1 MTSTDGERSI
11 EDRLTDGQSW
21 NVPDRQ
27 KLWELPPSP
36 RSSITHVLGSAHP
49 DRRSSSGSDNRA
61 HDGPNFQEKER
72 RGARDVEQQKPAA
85 EPPADPMRDAGA
97 YPEGGIEAWTVVF
110 GGFCG
115 LFVSFG
121 WITCIGVFQ
130 DFYQNNQLKNYSP
143 SKIAWIPSLET
154 CMMFVVAPICGK
166 VFDNYGPRH
175 LLLIGTFLHVFGLM
189 MTSISTSYY
198 QILLAQGICSPLGA
212 GTIFYPCINSA
223 TTWFSRRRAFA
234 LGVVASGSSVG
245 GVIYPILVS
254 KLVPRVGFG
263 WTMRICAF
271 VILALCIVVNLTVKS
286 RIPPH
291 PKPFKLKDF
300 TSPFLE
306 LPFVLV
312 TAGAWLFFFGM
323 YLPFT
328 FIVSFARYHG
338 MSSHL
343 AGYLVSILNATSTL
357 GRTLP
362 GYAADRFGRFNVM
375 VITSFMNVIV
385 VLALWIPARGNIPII
400 LFTAIYGFTSGAFV
414 SLGPAI
420 VAQISDVHQVGV
432 RTGAMFAVT
441 SIASLTGNPIAGAL
455 VGNINHP
462 TFWRMQVFAGV
473 VMAAGSTSYL
483 LARVRV
489 VGWELMKKF

>member
-115 LFVSFG
+115 LF
-121 WITCIGVFQ
+121 
-130 DFYQNNQLKNYSP
+130 
-143 SKIAWIPSLET
+143 
-154 CMMFVVAPICGK
+154 APICGK